1 MCFSTVTQ
9 KNPPLVV
16 IVEVEFNI
24 ILEIYRQLGC
34 PQIQI
39 LVWEVEKNSVSVR
52 LQFVLLI
59 QQIFAEKKKR
69 LFKAY
74 YEQNTKEK
82 GSGGRDRKILTYFLA
97 WNNFLDEKKS
107 CFIRH
112 LFMSVS
118 HWRSV
123 HFYYFSLSFTLS
135 GNSSKTRKAFD
146 FVQDC

>member
-24 ILEIYRQLGC
+24 ILKIYRQLGC

-59 QQIFAEKKKR
+59 QQIFAEKKKDCSKHTMNKIQKKKD
-69 LFKAY
+69 LV
-74 YEQNTKEK
+74 
-82 GSGGRDRKILTYFLA
+82 GGTVKY
-97 WNNFLDEKKS
+97 
-107 CFIRH
+107 
-112 LFMSVS
+112 
-118 HWRSV
+118 
-123 HFYYFSLSFTLS
+123 
-135 GNSSKTRKAFD
+135 
-146 FVQDC
+146 